1 MTQDKLKRVITAC
14 VSAATVLLV
23 FLLGFLTYQ
32 WIMIATLDK
41 KIAKAEAE
49 VAYWEQQCKE
59 NEGTVDYYESQVYL
73 QIALDQ
79 LGLLKGN
86 K

>member
-1 MTQDKLKRVITAC
+1 MTQDKLNRVITAC
-14 VSAATVLLV
+14 VSLGTVLLV

-32 WIMIATLDK
+32 WIAIATLNK

-49 VAYWEQQCKE
+49 VAYWEQQCE
-59 NEGTVDYYESQVYL
+59 ATEGTVDYYESQLYL
-73 QIALDQ
+73 QVALDQ